1 MHLQGNISVKV
12 ARKGQFSW
20 LLQFFMEGWM
30 DGKLDAEE
38 TTGKGESECKLESVS
53 LSLRDFAGPYFI

>member
-1 MHLQGNISVKV
+1 VSEKKKVSSV
-12 ARKGQFSW
+12 GSCSFSRR
-20 LLQFFMEGWM
+20 
-30 DGKLDAEE
+30 DGKLDAKE